1 MCGLCGLI
9 NFNREYADEDIIRR
23 MMLLQKHR
31 GPDDDGVFIEKNIG
45 LGFVR
50 LSIIDLSIDGHQP
63 MTSRDGRHV
72 IVFNGEIFNYIE
84 LREELKKLG
93 HRFFTESDTEVLL
106 AAYLQWGEESFHRL
120 NGMWA
125 FVIYDR
131 DSGKLVASRDRYGIK
146 PFYYIN
152 DGNTLMF
159 ASEIPPLLSC
169 ISGGTLPNDKAVYD
183 FLVFNRTEHTDET
196 FFKGIMKLKH
206 GHLLEVMP
214 GQNTGGYSVSV
225 RRWYDL
231 RHQAD
236 KAQSITCA
244 EDFTDQLSA
253 SVGLRL
259 RSDVPMGV
267 CLSGG
272 LDSSSIVSLILERH
286 GMNLSTFSAVY
297 NKGQYGDESEFI
309 KEYAGRVNKMFFTTP
324 DAASL
329 VADLGN
335 FVRLHAE
342 PVPATGIYAQY
353 KVMELA
359 RGNVVVILDGQGA
372 DEILAGYH
380 YFFGFYF
387 KDLLKQLKASRL
399 IREVLDYLKLH
410 RSIYGLKSMAYL
422 LLPAAIRKRA
432 MVESKGYLSD
442 SFIARHRDR
451 KSIAENLYEPDNL
464 QDALFSHF
472 EYKLEHLL
480 KWEDRNSMYFSLE
493 ARVPFLD
500 HNLVERT
507 LASEGLERIRGGM
520 TKTVLRDGMK
530 GMVPEKIRLRKDKLG
545 FGTPQDEWLRE
556 PFFISLMNDILG
568 RDSLIAGQYI
578 CSEKASTV
586 FQNHLKGNVD
596 NSKEIW
602 KMINLELWLREF
614 FN

>member
-9 NFNREYADEDIIRR
+9 NFNRENADEGIIRR
-23 MMLLQKHR
+23 MMMLQKHR
-31 GPDDDGVFIEKNIG
+31 GPDDEGVFIEKNAG

-50 LSIIDLSIDGHQP
+50 LSIIDLSTAGHQP
-63 MTSRDGRHV
+63 MASHDGRYV

-84 LREELKKLG
+84 LREELKTLG
-93 HRFFTESDTEVLL
+93 HSFVTGTDTEVLL
-106 AAYLQWGEESFHRL
+106 AAYLEWGEESLHRL

-125 FVIYDR
+125 FAIYDR
-131 DSGKLVASRDRYGIK
+131 DTGRLFASRDRYGIK
-146 PFYYIN
+146 PFYYVN
-152 DGNTLMF
+152 DGNTLLF

-169 ISGGTLPNDKAVYD
+169 FSGGTLPNDKAVYD

-206 GHLLEVMP
+206 GHFLEVMP
-214 GQNTGGYSVSV
+214 GQNAGGYSVTV
-225 RRWYDL
+225 RKWYDL

-236 KAQSITCA
+236 KAHPIVDA
-244 EDFTDQLSA
+244 RDFADQLSA

-259 RSDVPMGV
+259 RSDVPVGV

-297 NKGQYGDESEFI
+297 NQGQYGDESEFI
-309 KEYAGRVNKMFFTTP
+309 NEYSGRIDRMHFTTP

-329 VADLGN
+329 ASDLGN

-342 PVPATGIYAQY
+342 PVPATGVYAQY

-359 RGNVVVILDGQGA
+359 RGNVVVTLDGQGA
-372 DEILAGYH
+372 DEMLAGYH

-387 KDLLKQLKASRL
+387 KDLLRNLKAGRL
-399 IREVLDYLKLH
+399 TREILDYLRLH
-410 RSIYGLKSMAYL
+410 RSMYGLKSMAYL
-422 LLPAAIRKRA
+422 LLPASFRKRV
-432 MVESKGYLSD
+432 MVESRGYLSD
-442 SFIARHRDR
+442 SFTARHRER
-451 KSIAENLYEPDNL
+451 RSVAENLYEPDNL

-480 KWEDRNSMYFSLE
+480 KWEDRNSMNFSLE

-507 LASEGLERIRGGM
+507 LASEGIDRIRGGM
-520 TKTVLRDGMK
+520 TKAVLRDGMK
-530 GMVPEKIRLRKDKLG
+530 GMVPEKIRLRRDKLG

-556 PFFISLMNDILG
+556 PFFIALMNDVLG
-568 RDSLIAGQYI
+568 KDSLIAGQYI
-578 CSEKASTV
+578 SREKASAV
-586 FQNHLKGNVD
+586 FQNHLHGKSD

-614 FN
+614 FS